1 MNELNTHLNA
11 AFATEH
17 QLQLRSDAAGY
28 RRSRKN
34 SKRRGHRVSAFL
46 KDLSAAS
53 L

>member
-11 AFATEH
+11 AVVTEH
-17 QLQLRSDAAGY
+17 QHQLRSEAASF
-28 RRSRKN
+28 RRSR
-34 SKRRGHRVSAFL
+34 STKRRGHRVSAFL